1 MPHRLRFSVSCLQ
14 HLSLLLAFVSQS
26 LASPT
31 HSQSPGSPVKHFPAT
46 ADIPGFS
53 LRLGSDTASVCNSS
67 TPGVA
72 GFVDTTDGDDE
83 SHLFFWLFESKHRP
97 FNDPVILW
105 MSGGPGASSTGYG
118 NLMELGPCRIA
129 PEGGYTIDN
138 PHGWNANAT
147 LIFVDQPVSVGYST
161 GSKIPNGLQEAS
173 QTMDRFLRQ
182 LMIAFPQYSSLDFYI
197 AGESY
202 GGSWVPAL
210 ASTILDNQANSHD
223 INSRNIDLH
232 SAASEFSVQNIE
244 HHWVGDHS
252 PVRLPSRVPLI
263 NLKGI
268 LIGNGLIRLRI
279 QNPGTFDALCSG
291 PDSLLSTPQCIEWA
305 PLNLWC
311 EQNLG
316 VCEGTGDDE
325 GWTSRACIETHEKC
339 SSMSGYVVDKLR
351 RNPYDWRR
359 SCGDGPSE
367 ECYAELG
374 HIDAFLNQTKVK
386 VALGVNED
394 ASFEGI
400 SYEILKQW
408 ESVGDL
414 WKSSDEYINRLLD
427 EGIRVLIYVGDKDL
441 YCNAAGMRR
450 LVNEGL
456 AWHGHPFFRFREMTL
471 WYHDA
476 KVAGRWK
483 SYKELTYAEI
493 FNSGHLAPFD
503 LPAESASLINSWVLD
518 GHPPVQ

>member
-129 PEGGYTIDN
+129 REGGYTIDN
-138 PHGWNANAT
+138 PHGWNTNAT

-223 INSRNIDLH
+223 INSRNVDLH
-232 SAASEFSVQNIE
+232 SAASEFSVQNNE
-244 HHWVGDHS
+244 HHWAGDHS
-252 PVRLPSRVPLI
+252 P
-263 NLKGI
+263 
-268 LIGNGLIRLRI
+268 
-279 QNPGTFDALCSG
+279 
-291 PDSLLSTPQCIEWA
+291 CIEWA

-414 WKSSDEYINRLLD
+414 WKSSDEYVNRLLD

-476 KVAGRWK
+476 KVAGR
-483 SYKELTYAEI
+483 
-493 FNSGHLAPFD
+493 
-503 LPAESASLINSWVLD
+503 
-518 GHPPVQ
+518 

>member
-1 MPHRLRFSVSCLQ
+1 MSLRSSVSACLL
-14 HLSLLLAFVSQS
+14 HLALLLALISHCN
-26 LASPT
+26 ASPT
-31 HSQSPGSPVKHFPAT
+31 HLQSSSAAKHFPAT
-46 ADIPGFS
+46 ASIPGFS
-53 LRLGSDTASVCNSS
+53 LRLGPDTASVCNSS
-67 TPGVA
+67 TPGIT
-72 GFVDTTDGDDE
+72 GFIDAIDGDDE

-97 FNDPVILW
+97 SNDPVILW
-105 MSGGPGASSTGYG
+105 MTGGPGASSIGYG

-138 PHGWNANAT
+138 PYGWNTNAT

-161 GSKIPNGLQEAS
+161 GSNIPRGLQEAS
-173 QTMDRFLRQ
+173 QMMDQFLRQ
-182 LMIAFPQYSSLDFYI
+182 LMIAFPQYADLDFYI

-210 ASTILDNQANSHD
+210 ASTILDNQAVSHHKIPHNLNS
-223 INSRNIDLH
+223 N
-232 SAASEFSVQNIE
+232 SAATDFVVQNNGQHGAWE
-244 HHWVGDHS
+244 QS
-252 PVRLPSRVPLI
+252 PTHLPSLVSPI

-268 LIGNGLIRLRI
+268 LIGNGLIRLRV
-279 QNPGTFDALCSG
+279 QNPGTFEALCSG
-291 PDSLLSTPQCIEWA
+291 PDSLLSTSQCLEWA

-311 EQNLG
+311 EKNLG

-325 GWTSRACIETHEKC
+325 GWLSRACIETHEKC
-339 SSMSGYVVDKLR
+339 SSMSGFVVENMK

-359 SCGDGPSE
+359 SCDDGPSE
-367 ECYAELG
+367 ECYAEMA

-386 VALGVNED
+386 VALGVDED
-394 ASFEGI
+394 VSFEGS

-408 ESVGDL
+408 ERVGDL
-414 WKSSDEYINRLLD
+414 WKSSDAYVNNLLD

-456 AWHGHPFFRFREMTL
+456 AWHGHPFFRFREMIP
-471 WYHDA
+471 WYHET
-476 KVAGRWK
+476 KQAGRWK

-503 LPAESASLINSWVLD
+503 LPAESASLINSWIRD
-518 GHPPVQ
+518 GHPPAQ